1 MAIKHTY
8 WVQILTLENKLAHGY
23 ERTAVK
29 IIINHDTI
37 ISKPI

>member
-23 ERTAVK
+23 KRTAVT